1 MEGAGEGED
10 VITTVAGLSPRSV
23 VSLSS
28 VRREA
33 SKIIPPPPLSL
44 QIQNGEPPGKLYLT
58 FIIVS
63 KVMLM
68 DLPL

>member
-1 MEGAGEGED
+1 MGGAGEGED
-10 VITTVAGLSPRSV
+10 VITTVAELSPRSV

-33 SKIIPPPPLSL
+33 SKIIPPPLSL
-44 QIQNGEPPGKLYLT
+44 QIQNGAPPGKLYLT